1 MIFALASALD
11 PRLAR
16 RVGALTLVALAVA
29 SACFVFLSGRLVLG
43 TPLRFQVLFR
53 HVAGLTE
60 RAPLVVGGTQVG
72 RVAAIT
78 PVLASARGPLAGATG
93 VAVTIELR
101 PEDAAKVPAD
111 AAIFVALRGAL
122 SDRYLEVAPPTGPLG
137 PPGPAVQDG
146 AELRGVDPPTLDNVL
161 QHTWANLTTFR
172 QFLEA
177 VGPELTA
184 LGAALDQLGSEWR
197 ALTGDPRAIGGIAAL
212 AVALGD
218 LITSAQT
225 TWNGALGGRPGI
237 DHLLATADQA
247 RRTIAQLRAAIDVL
261 APKLSTTAARAARIR
276 DQLAAQAPLAR
287 AEEVLDR
294 LRGALDRTD
303 ALLAAASE
311 VVRRF
316 ADGEGSIGRL
326 MTDPEFPEDTKELGK
341 YLKRH
346 PWKFL
351 ERPAK

>member
-1 MIFALASALD
+1 MILALALALD

-16 RVGALTLVALAVA
+16 RVGVLTLAVLALT
-29 SACFVFLSGRLVLG
+29 SAGFVFLSVRLALG
-43 TPLRFQVLFR
+43 TPLRFRVVFR

-72 RVAAIT
+72 RVAAIS
-78 PVLASARGPLAGATG
+78 PLPHGAPGSLADGAG
-93 VAVTIELR
+93 VVVTIEIR
-101 PEDAAKVPAD
+101 PEDAAKVPGD

-122 SDRYLEVAPPTGPLG
+122 SDRYLEVAPPACAPG
-137 PPGPAVQDG
+137 PPIHDG

-172 QFLEA
+172 QFLDT
-177 VGPELTA
+177 VRPELTA

-197 ALTGDPRAIGGIAAL
+197 ALAGDPRTVGGVVAL
-212 AVALGD
+212 AAATGK
-218 LITSAQT
+218 LITAAQH
-225 TWNGALGGRPGI
+225 TWNGALGGGPGVA
-237 DHLLATADQA
+237 HARATVDQA

-261 APKLSTTAARAARIR
+261 APKLTAVAAHAARIR
-276 DQLAAQAPLAR
+276 TQLVAQAPLAR